1 MMHPGYLNQNYVGP
15 SAPVDDELSVISI
28 QTAGGKPLGV
38 LTNFSMHYHGGGG
51 PADYFGLFAD
61 RLAKRL
67 ESEGRIPVLA
77 MSQGTSGDLHWMN
90 YGKPN
95 KGSNVS
101 RYADGLVELTVQ
113 VLENIRYQD
122 ALPWRWTRK
131 SSPCP
136 AGYLM
141 RNASLGPTSCSPT

>member
-28 QTAGGKPLGV
+28 QTAGGKPLGL

-67 ESEGRIPVLA
+67 ESEGRTPVCA

-90 YGKPN
+90 
-95 KGSNVS
+95 
-101 RYADGLVELTVQ
+101 
-113 VLENIRYQD
+113 
-122 ALPWRWTRK
+122 
-131 SSPCP
+131 
-136 AGYLM
+136 
-141 RNASLGPTSCSPT
+141 